1 MVLVGQCE
9 LKKFL
14 DDAIKLP
21 DCEEKTRSYIIDIFA
36 SISLERDF
44 TNESVTFALKDA
56 YDSMSFKGFKELGD
70 WLFFTK
76 SMFPKSLKGADPTYY
91 DSIARTSY
99 YRCFMLLNKEWLLY
113 EELADQFPTYTQMIN
128 RSLGR
133 ATSENWLHF
142 ATSEN
147 GFFKF
152 NSY

>member
-1 MVLVGQCE
+1 MVLVGQCK
-9 LKKFL
+9 LKEFF
-14 DDAIKLP
+14 DEAIELP

-36 SISLERDF
+36 SISSEKDF
-44 TNESVTFALKDA
+44 TNESLTFALKDA
-56 YDSMSFKGFKELGD
+56 HDSMSFKGFKELGD

-113 EELADQFPTYTQMIN
+113 EELADQFPTYTRTIN

-133 ATSENWLHF
+133 ATSEDWF
-142 ATSEN
+142 PMTRFEN
-147 GFFKF
+147 GLFQIE
-152 NSY
+152 SY